1 MRSALRHRIQ
11 ATVAIFGTV
20 AAVFGVSRII
30 KANAHHP
37 PPEAIAVA
45 SPPAVAVPIIPRV
58 DPPADPP
65 PVPAWNTAELNA
77 AAADGDLGRLK
88 DAYQDGMPLEG
99 AMLAAAEADKPKAVE
114 WLIDHGANADDPG
127 VVLAADNAPSVLE
140 VLFAKGAKEVTL
152 ESAASAGAI
161 NAVNRIFAKGGAAA
175 DPNSDAEGP
184 TPITSAVTQGNPAII
199 RAMVAHG
206 AKVDE
211 THLATAMGTED
222 DHGQMP
228 ALDALLGANISGT
241 TLAHALENA
250 YGETGAKAVKKLAPK
265 GIAWSYRDAD
275 GDQHM
280 PLLDAVDRGDHL
292 VARAMV
298 EAGAPVNQAT
308 EFGRA
313 PLGAAIASN
322 AGTDDG
328 VRLVRTL
335 LARGADPNKRLD
347 TGERPLTRAAASGDL
362 RLVTLLLDSGAQVNA
377 GLTGHDDETALE
389 AAENGGQTDVAR
401 VLRSRGA
408 KRRPQPLDVTY

>member
-20 AAVFGVSRII
+20 AAVFGVSRIM
-30 KANAHHP
+30 KANAHHSP
-37 PPEAIAVA
+37 PPTITY
-45 SPPAVAVPIIPRV
+45 SPPPAYTAPVIPRV
-58 DPPADPP
+58 DPPVDPP
-65 PVPAWNTAELNA
+65 PVPAWNTAELNSA
-77 AAADGDLGRLK
+77 ASDGDIGRMK
-88 DAYQDGMPLEG
+88 DAYKEGMPLDG
-99 AMLAAAEADKPKAVE
+99 AMLEAAEANKPKAVE
-114 WLIDHGANADDPG
+114 WLLDHGANADDAG
-127 VVLAADNAPSVLE
+127 VVLAADNAPAVLK
-140 VLFAKGAKEVTL
+140 VLFANGAKEVTL
-152 ESAASAGAI
+152 ESAASAGAL
-161 NAVNRIFAKGGAAA
+161 NAVNRILAKGGAAA

-184 TPITSAVTQGNPAII
+184 TPFMSAVTNGNPTII
-199 RAMVAHG
+199 RAMIAHG

-211 THLATAMGTED
+211 NHLATAIGIED
-222 DHGQMP
+222 EHGQMP
-228 ALDALLGANISGT
+228 ELDALLTANISAT
-241 TLAHALENA
+241 TIARSLDNA
-250 YGETGAKAVKKLAPK
+250 SGEIGAKAVKKLAAK
-265 GIAWSYRDAD
+265 GIAWSYRDAE

-280 PLLDAVDRGDHL
+280 PLLDAVDRGDHQ

-313 PLGAAIASN
+313 PLGAAIANN
-322 AGTDDG
+322 AGTDEG

-347 TGERPLTRAAASGDL
+347 TGERPLTRAASSGDL
-362 RLVTLLLDSGAQVNA
+362 RLVTLLLDNGAAINA

-408 KRRPQPLDVTY
+408 KRRPQPMDVTY